1 MDRLTEK
8 TIHSKKI
15 FEGKL
20 ISLQVDEVSLPNGK
34 TSTRE
39 IVKHPG
45 AVATLAITDEEKLVL
60 VRQFRKPLEKVTLE
74 LPAGKLDPGESPEM
88 CARRE
93 LAEETG
99 YQAEHLQHVVSFYTS
114 PGFADEIIHLYEAT
128 QLKDGDAKPDQ
139 DEFVEVVELTLE
151 EAFAAIAAG
160 DICDAKTVSA
170 VYIWQNRVLQGR

>member
-20 ISLQVDEVSLPNGK
+20 IRVQVDEVSLPNGD

-45 AVATLAITDEEKLVL
+45 AVAALAITDEEKLVL

-74 LPAGKLDPGESPEM
+74 LPAGKLDPGENPEM
-88 CARRE
+88 CAHRE

-99 YQAEHLQHVVSFYTS
+99 YQAERLQHLVSFYTS
-114 PGFADEIIHLYEAT
+114 PGFADEIIHLYEAS
-128 QLKDGDAKPDQ
+128 QLKGGEAKPDQ

-151 EAFAAIAAG
+151 EAFAAIATG

-170 VYIWQNRVLQGR
+170 VYIWHNRVLQGR